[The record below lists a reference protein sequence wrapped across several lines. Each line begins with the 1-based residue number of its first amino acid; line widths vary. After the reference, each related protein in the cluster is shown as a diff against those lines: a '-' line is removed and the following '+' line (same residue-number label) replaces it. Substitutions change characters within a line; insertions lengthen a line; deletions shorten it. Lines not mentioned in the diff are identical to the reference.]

1 MLIPIGHDQA
11 TVRRMPWVTFSIIGL
26 CLVMFIYTL
35 VAPGD
40 EEAVVEAEVR
50 AVEYFIEHPYLELD
64 PQLKGF
70 RYYSMR
76 QVSDDDPAP
85 PPRAGQVR
93 AEQAT
98 LDGLTAA
105 YFEARDR
112 LPFWRWGLVPA
123 DMKAANLITHIFIH
137 VGFLHLI
144 GNLFIFY
151 LVAPAVEDAWGRPLF
166 AVFYLL
172 SGVAAALVFVAR
184 YPNLMEPLIGASGA
198 IAGVMGAFAVRYWNS
213 RITFFYFVWMIRI
226 YQGTFSAPAWIML
239 GLWAVGELAFAM
251 GIWAFFSVADL
262 GDVGFLAHVGGFV
275 FGVGFAFL
283 VDSLRIEERFIEP
296 VHERVETVHDSA
308 VVEQLVE
315 LARRGRTDH
324 ALAGLE
330 ALLTE
335 RPADAEAAAA
345 LWNVASRADV
355 PARAVPAVLPALEA
369 AVRAG
374 DVGLPAQIWVEIL
387 RRSPQTE
394 VDLRMATRVAE
405 LLMGEGMHGDVETTL
420 DWLAGK
426 VNGSTPEGLL
436 IRLARLAY
444 RLNVPAPFAAL
455 ALDRPD
461 LSADLKAELESCGST
476 SGQSLS
482 GFSA

>member
-11 TVRRMPWVTFSIIGL
+11 TVRRMPWVTFGIIGL
-26 CLVMFIYTL
+26 CLIAFVYTL
-35 VAPGD
+35 IAPGD
-40 EEAVVEAEVR
+40 EDAVIEAEVR
-50 AVEYFIEHPYLELD
+50 AVAYFIDHSYLEMD

-76 QVSDDDPAP
+76 QAPEDDAAP
-85 PPRAGQVR
+85 LPGAGEVR
-93 AEQAT
+93 AEQEI

-105 YFEARDR
+105 YFEVRNR

-123 DMKAANLITHIFIH
+123 DLKAANLVTHTFIH
-137 VGFLHLI
+137 VGFLHLL

-151 LVAPAVEDAWGRPLF
+151 LVAPAMEDAWGRPLF
-166 AVFYLL
+166 AVFYVLA
-172 SGVAAALVFVAR
+172 GIAAALVFVAR

-251 GIWAFFSVADL
+251 GIWAFFSIADL

-283 VDSLRIEERFIEP
+283 VDSLRIEKRFIEP
-296 VHERVETVHDSA
+296 VHDRVETVHDSA
-308 VVEQLVE
+308 TVERLVE
-315 LARRGRTDH
+315 LARRGRIEQAMAD
-324 ALAGLE
+324 LE
-330 ALLTE
+330 ALLVE
-335 RPADAEAAAA
+335 RPDDAEAAAA
-345 LWNVASRADV
+345 LWNIASQAEVPSRA
-355 PARAVPAVLPALEA
+355 AAAVLPAVEA

-374 DVGLPAQIWVEIL
+374 DVGLPAQIWVEIV
-387 RRSPQTE
+387 RRAPETE

-405 LLMGEGMHGDVETTL
+405 LLMREGMYGDVETTL
-420 DWLAGK
+420 DWLA
-426 VNGSTPEGLL
+426 VRVDASTPEGLL
-436 IRLARLAY
+436 IRLARLAH
-444 RLNVPAPFAAL
+444 RLNIIEPFAAL
-455 ALDRPD
+455 ALSHPD
-461 LSADLKAELESCGST
+461 LSPGVAAELET
-476 SGQSLS
+476 W
-482 GFSA
+482 